1 VELLNP
7 KMQLGRHL
15 YNHRGDVLL
24 AGGTE
29 LTDAFIASIRQRGY
43 HFVYIMD
50 GIADDVEP
58 RGLISQRLRSTT
70 VRNLDSVFELMSQA
84 TKASRDAA
92 AEEGAHVLAEMPA
105 KMASAVERQIAR
117 LEGDVEHLLDE
128 VFDAQIFEGVAALKS
143 HDNYTFEHS
152 VDVAFYGVMLGRK
165 LALGNEYLKDLAL
178 GCLLHDIGKMY
189 VDERVLNKPGKLT
202 ASEFRQV
209 MRHTVL
215 GFQLVRQMPISS
227 PRPAHVALQHHEQ
240 QGGNGYPNHLT
251 GTNLLARTPRERFDT
266 SRMMLLSELTA
277 VADVCSALSS
287 DRPHRAALPAAEAL
301 DVLRQM
307 AGHHLNRQAVEA
319 FVSMVEVFPV
329 GVHVRF
335 GGGKYVGAYGVVVKC
350 TPGAA
355 NRPVVR
361 LLFDANGAPVPEGVE
376 VDLRKLPD
384 DAELT
389 AVPEEG
395 VSVEEYAHRL
405 ALARH

>member
-1 VELLNP
+1 
-7 KMQLGRHL
+7 
-15 YNHRGDVLL
+15 
-24 AGGTE
+24 
-29 LTDAFIASIRQRGY
+29 
-43 HFVYIMD
+43 
-50 GIADDVEP
+50 
-58 RGLISQRLRSTT
+58 
-70 VRNLDSVFELMSQA
+70 
-84 TKASRDAA
+84 
-92 AEEGAHVLAEMPA
+92 
-105 KMASAVERQIAR
+105 
-117 LEGDVEHLLDE
+117 
-128 VFDAQIFEGVAALKS
+128 
-143 HDNYTFEHS
+143 
-152 VDVAFYGVMLGRK
+152 
-165 LALGNEYLKDLAL
+165 
-178 GCLLHDIGKMY
+178 
-189 VDERVLNKPGKLT
+189 
-202 ASEFRQV
+202 
-209 MRHTVL
+209 
-215 GFQLVRQMPISS
+215 
-227 PRPAHVALQHHEQ
+227 
-240 QGGNGYPNHLT
+240 
-251 GTNLLARTPRERFDT
+251 
-266 SRMMLLSELTA
+266 
-277 VADVCSALSS
+277 VCSALSS

-355 NRPVVR
+355 NRPIVR